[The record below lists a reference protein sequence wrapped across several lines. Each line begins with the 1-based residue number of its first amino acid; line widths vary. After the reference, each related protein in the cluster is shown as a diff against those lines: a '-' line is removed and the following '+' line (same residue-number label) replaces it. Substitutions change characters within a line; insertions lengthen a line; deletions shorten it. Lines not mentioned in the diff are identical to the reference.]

1 MSGRFHTS
9 LLYLLGKSPCYAVG
23 MKLEAE
29 GINVEGR
36 SVYIGG
42 VLENEMSVLTR
53 KLENELQ

>member
-1 MSGRFHTS
+1 
-9 LLYLLGKSPCYAVG
+9 